1 MLAKRS
7 IVEQD
12 ILEQM
17 YVVEQDVHD
26 AVGDEGEGVPHAARP
41 STTAP
46 PATPHSTIFKFRT
59 AASTPH
65 HLQMCSCSS
74 HSSSSRGRPDTSDPA
89 MGTTHQLLLAS
100 ALVTKTILWRPRWC
114 RRRG

>member
-7 IVEQD
+7 IVEK
-12 ILEQM
+12 M

-26 AVGDEGEGVPHAARP
+26 AIGDEWEGVPHAARP
-41 STTAP
+41 SATAP
-46 PATPHSTIFKFRT
+46 PATTHGTIFKFRT
-59 AASTPH
+59 AGSTPH
-65 HLQMCSCSS
+65 HLQMCSGSS
-74 HSSSSRGRPDTSDPA
+74 HSSSSRERPDTSDPA
-89 MGTTHQLLLAS
+89 TGTTLQLLLTS